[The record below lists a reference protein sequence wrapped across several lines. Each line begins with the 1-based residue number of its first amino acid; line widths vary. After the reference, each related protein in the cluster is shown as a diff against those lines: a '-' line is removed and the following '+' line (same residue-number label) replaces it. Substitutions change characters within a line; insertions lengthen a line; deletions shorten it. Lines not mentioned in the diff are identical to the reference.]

1 MATVVANQEVAQGV
15 FKLTVQGRF
24 TGKMGQ
30 FYMLRAGDRYPLLSR
45 PISIFDITENQ
56 IDFLV
61 LVAGEGT
68 ALLAGLKTGDTL
80 TLDGPFGNGFP
91 QQIGKTAFVGGGIG
105 IAPFY
110 YALRQVPEAD
120 VYLGYSREAYMVEK
134 FRSASRGNVTVD
146 VGGVILDKV
155 DFNAYDTVI
164 ACGPHP
170 MLHAVQRKQG
180 QSNGRAKVYVSLENR
195 MACGIGACLVCS
207 VKCKDGRKKAC
218 ADGPVFL
225 AEEVVFE

>member
-15 FKLTVQGRF
+15 FKLTVHGRF
-24 TGKMGQ
+24 SGKMGQ

-45 PISIFDITENQ
+45 PISIYDITEDH

-68 ALLAGLKTGDTL
+68 ALLSGLKAGDSL

-91 QQIGKTAFVGGGIG
+91 QPEGKTAFVGGGIG
-105 IAPFY
+105 IAPFF
-110 YALRQVPEAD
+110 YALREVPEAD
-120 VYLGYSREAYMVEK
+120 VFLGFSREAYMVDE
-134 FRSASRGNVTVD
+134 FRRASQGNFTVD
-146 VGGVILDKV
+146 VGGSILDQV
-155 DFNAYDTVI
+155 DFRAYDTVI

-170 MLHAVQRKQG
+170 MLHAVQSKQT
-180 QSNGRAKVYVSLENR
+180 QSGSRAKVYVSLENR

-225 AEEVVFE
+225 AEEVVFV

>member
-1 MATVVANQEVAQGV
+1 MAIVVANKEISPGV
-15 FKLTVQGRF
+15 FKLSVQGRF

-30 FYMLRAGDRYPLLSR
+30 FYMLRAGERYPLLSR
-45 PISIFDITENQ
+45 PISIFDLEEDRL
-56 IDFLV
+56 DFLIQ
-61 LVAGEGT
+61 VAGEGT
-68 ALLAGLKTGDTL
+68 TRLSELKTGDRL

-91 QQIGKTAFVGGGIG
+91 SLVGRIAFVGGGIG

-110 YALRQVPEAD
+110 YALREAPQAD
-120 VYLGYSREAYMVEK
+120 VYLGFSREPYMVEE
-134 FRSASRGNVTVD
+134 FRALARGNVTVD
-146 VGGVILDKV
+146 VGGSILEKV
-155 DFNAYDTVI
+155 DFRAYDTVI

-170 MLHAVQRKQG
+170 MLRAVQRKQEESGG
-180 QSNGRAKVYVSLENR
+180 QAKVYVSLENR

-225 AEEVVFE
+225 AEEVVFA

>member
-1 MATVVANQEVAQGV
+1 MATVVANQEVAHGV
-15 FKLTVQGRF
+15 FKLTAQGRF
-24 TGKMGQ
+24 TGNMGQ

-45 PISIFDITENQ
+45 PISIYDITEDR
-56 IDFLV
+56 IEFLV
-61 LVAGEGT
+61 MVAGEGT
-68 ALLAGLKTGDTL
+68 ALLSGLKPGDSL

-91 QQIGKTAFVGGGIG
+91 RMEGKTAFIGGGIG

-110 YALRQVPEAD
+110 YALREVPEAD
-120 VYLGYSREAYMVEK
+120 VYLGFSREAYMVEE
-134 FRSASRGNVTVD
+134 FRAVSRGNVTVD
-146 VGGVILDKV
+146 VGGSILDKV
-155 DFNAYDTVI
+155 DFRNYDTVI

-170 MLHAVQRKQG
+170 MLHAVQRKQA
-180 QSNGRAKVYVSLENR
+180 QSGSRAKVYVSLENR

-225 AEEVVFE
+225 AEEVVFA